1 MAEFMFSNVAYRAT
15 VYRTG
20 LYSLLECL
28 TCKGEEAINCLS
40 RSPALPL
47 GVEFANL
54 PSMDPVTDP
63 GLLGGVA
70 KLGLLG

>member
-1 MAEFMFSNVAYRAT
+1 MYKS
-15 VYRTG
+15 G
-20 LYSLLECL
+20 LGLPFYYCL

-40 RSPALPL
+40 RSPDLPL
-47 GVEFANL
+47 GVEVANL

>member
-1 MAEFMFSNVAYRAT
+1 MTSYKIHT
-15 VYRTG
+15 
-20 LYSLLECL
+20 LDDLLIRFISQNCL

-40 RSPALPL
+40 RSPARPL
-47 GVEFANL
+47 GVEVANL

>member
-1 MAEFMFSNVAYRAT
+1 MEISQNFVAFSEYMNF
-15 VYRTG
+15 
-20 LYSLLECL
+20 

-40 RSPALPL
+40 RSPDLPL
-47 GVEFANL
+47 GVEVANL